1 MFKETEKSGIIFKYP
16 KINTLHGIVT
26 LTILGGYHG

>member
-1 MFKETEKSGIIFKYP
+1 MFKETEKSGIIQKYSNF
-16 KINTLHGIVT
+16 NTLHGTVT